1 MSDSLQPHDS
11 RRGEKKKLTDVPILN
26 VYSRMYMV
34 GLETISNE
42 YSFNIC
48 KTEGAPIKKID
59 EVYGWRIHRREYLTR
74 LMMIM
79 YGCESWT

>member
-1 MSDSLQPHDS
+1 
-11 RRGEKKKLTDVPILN
+11 
-26 VYSRMYMV
+26 MV